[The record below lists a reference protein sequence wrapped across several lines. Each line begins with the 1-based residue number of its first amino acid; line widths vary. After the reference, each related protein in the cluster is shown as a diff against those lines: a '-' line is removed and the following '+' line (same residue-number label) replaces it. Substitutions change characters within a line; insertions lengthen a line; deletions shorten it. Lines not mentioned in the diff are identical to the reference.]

1 MEIRRDFYKSR
12 AGKLRNFLQLSD
24 NDVEFC
30 RNVVQATASFVL
42 VSLCVVLYTVYISK
56 EHIFIFAVKGG
67 HICIRYSFC

>member
-30 RNVVQATASFVL
+30 RNDVPAPARCVL
-42 VSLCVVLYTVYISK
+42 VSLCVV
-56 EHIFIFAVKGG
+56 
-67 HICIRYSFC
+67 